1 MKNPLEKRA
10 RFLGE
15 FSTFCEASIDP
26 NNDSLLTQVHFS
38 RFDSIGVSPTGL
50 ALNLV
55 GGLLLVGLLL
65 PAIGVKL
72 DDGVSISEISIIIA
86 SATLVIVAGTTI
98 SWAINRRRISE
109 VISYLQE
116 VLEEL
121 THYHTALD
129 DYLVELENKFP
140 PLILS
145 SVTTTK
151 IMHYFML
158 VQLRENLGPLIEE
171 VRVLLSQRSTAST
184 WAALELLQ
192 GTLQLS
198 PAAGPTL
205 IGMIEVPIYN
215 LPKVLDHLA
224 EHLQELLVQIENG
237 RSELS
242 LMDGRPQFENRTD
255 PSR

>member
-1 MKNPLEKRA
+1 MQNPAEKRSS
-10 RFLGE
+10 FLGE
-15 FSTFCEASIDP
+15 FSTICEAVIDP
-26 NNDSLLTQVHFS
+26 SNDSLLTQVHFS
-38 RFDSIGVSPTGL
+38 KFDSIGVSPTGL
-50 ALNLV
+50 VLNIIGGFFLV
-55 GGLLLVGLLL
+55 SLLL
-65 PAIGVKL
+65 PPIGVRL
-72 DDGVSISEISIIIA
+72 NDGVSFSEISIILA
-86 SATLVIVAGTTI
+86 SATLVIASGTAI

-109 VISYLQE
+109 VISYLSE
-116 VLEEL
+116 VLDEL

-129 DYLVELENKFP
+129 DYLLELEQKFP
-140 PLILS
+140 PLIIS

-171 VRVLLSQRSTAST
+171 VRVLLSQGSSAST

-205 IGMIEVPIYN
+205 IGMIEVPLYN
-215 LPKVLDHLA
+215 LPPVLDHLA
-224 EHLQELLVQIENG
+224 VHLHELLLQIENG

-242 LMDGRPQFENRTD
+242 LMDGRPHPNR
-255 PSR
+255 